1 MSKELEDKL
10 KYASETTQIVLDKML
25 EDIEEDN

>member
-1 MSKELEDKL
+1 MSKALEDKL
-10 KYASETTQIVLDKML
+10 KYASEEAQIVLDKML

>member
-10 KYASETTQIVLDKML
+10 KYASEAAQIVLDKML
-25 EDIEEDN
+25 ENIEEDY

>member
-10 KYASETTQIVLDKML
+10 KYASETAQIVLDKML